1 MKVKS
6 LKFKYCLS
14 RSSTF
19 QLNILHVRSHV
30 LKEILKSHVKN
41 FEMEKSWSFT
51 LKKKKKNA
59 SYYASINLY
68 RLFTSNTNH
77 KISAIYYEK
86 QHKLLPFVQ

>member
-51 LKKKKKNA
+51 LKKKKKKC
-59 SYYASINLY
+59 L
-68 RLFTSNTNH
+68 LLCKH
-77 KISAIYYEK
+77 KFIPFIYK
-86 QHKLLPFVQ
+86 QHKSQN